1 MFKKIFLVSA
11 FCFNLAFG
19 GFDSMIHSQRGEEV
33 LEIFDIEPSFLNNEH
48 FLDVKNSFFSGKKKI
63 YTLKRFEE
71 GYEFI
76 PTLKEMLLKEGI
88 PQEFLYLAMVESE
101 FSLQAK
107 SRKKAVGLWQFMPRT
122 AKHMGLDINSQID
135 ERKDP
140 IRSTQA
146 AIAYLKSLKQTFGK
160 WYLAAIAY
168 NCGETRLKKAITL
181 ANSDSLSV
189 LLDPEAKYIP
199 LESRVY
205 IRKILSVSL
214 LMHNVNTLE
223 AKDYD
228 YFLNRG
234 ASSLVAK
241 VNTAP
246 GTPLANIAKEA
257 GLSLKELKKYNPHF
271 KRNIT
276 PTYAK
281 VANIYMPYQFLAKY
295 QEKNEGKKIN
305 LTAKPYLVHRV
316 NKGETISSISKRYG
330 ISIAKIKNYNALKN
344 AHLLSI
350 NQEILI
356 PLG

>member
-1 MFKKIFLVSA
+1 MFKKIIGIGIFCFHSA
-11 FCFNLAFG
+11 FAQ
-19 GFDSMIHSQRGEEV
+19 FDAMMYSQKNEEI
-33 LEIFDIEPSFLNNEH
+33 LKTFDIEPNFLNNAH
-48 FLDVKNSFFSGKKKI
+48 FLDVKNSFFNGQKKT
-63 YTLKRFEE
+63 YTLKQFEE

-76 PTLKEMLLKEGI
+76 PTLKEMLLKEGV

-101 FSLQAK
+101 FSLSAK

-122 AKHMGLDINSQID
+122 AKYMGLAINSQID

-146 AIAYLKSLKQTFGK
+146 AIAYLKSLKQSFGK

-168 NCGETRLKKAITL
+168 NCGETRLRRAIND
-181 ANSDSLSV
+181 ANSDALSV

-199 LESRVY
+199 LESRMY
-205 IRKILSVSL
+205 IRKILSISL
-214 LMHNVNTLE
+214 LLHNVNTLE
-223 AKDYD
+223 SKNYD

-234 ASSLVAK
+234 ANSLLASIQ
-241 VNTAP
+241 ASP
-246 GTPLANIAKEA
+246 GTPLVSIAQEA

-281 VANIYMPYQFLAKY
+281 VANIYLPYQFLSNYK
-295 QEKNEGKKIN
+295 EKNEGKEISLK
-305 LTAKPYLVHRV
+305 AKSYLVHRV
-316 NKGETISSISKRYG
+316 NKGDTISSISKRYG
-330 ISIAKIKNYNALKN
+330 ISAAKIKNYNAIKN